1 MKAEGFEVTSLAL
14 EDTLRT
20 RLYKKVLYKLGRR
33 RGDITRY
40 PIFMK
45 ERQRKIVQALQN
57 EKFDAIFAV
66 GSIDAAAIPEDVG
79 TPVYFYTDGTMAI
92 MKGYYPS
99 FSQWDSMTLRY
110 AEKAEQKA
118 VDVVKKSGGGGI
130 LTSSEWCN
138 RSFIQDYGVPESL
151 THMVRIGSNHMAH
164 FSEQDIRAII
174 CNRVDTIKSG
184 LNLLFVGVDW
194 ERKGGVDFL
203 RLCELLKEHGVPFH
217 GAIAGCN
224 PSIPSSFPVW
234 YFQGIQEMRFITVFN
249 LIARTASVIAIFAFV
264 NQKADYCLAAFLQS
278 ITPVLAGMISLFVL
292 HRKTPELF
300 LIPSWLDIKKK
311 LKNGW
316 DIFISTVFIS
326 LYTNSNVFIL
336 GIMTNDTIVGYYAA
350 ANKLIMAVNGLMG
363 PISSAIFP
371 HVSALFK
378 ESREKAILF
387 LRKTVRYIGGLSFLA
402 SLGTFV
408 LAEPIVHIIMGSAYE
423 ESILI
428 LRILSFFPFVVALSN
443 IFGVQTMVTF
453 GMQNIFSRILMFSA
467 LLNFALIFPLIYFW
481 QGTGLS
487 ITVMLV
493 ESFVTIVMYLV
504 LRKNK
509 IRLLG

>member
-1 MKAEGFEVTSLAL
+1 MASLFTLKGAE
-14 EDTLRT
+14 
-20 RLYKKVLYKLGRR
+20 Y
-33 RGDITRY
+33 I
-40 PIFMK
+40 I
-45 ERQRKIVQALQN
+45 
-57 EKFDAIFAV
+57 
-66 GSIDAAAIPEDVG
+66 
-79 TPVYFYTDGTMAI
+79 
-92 MKGYYPS
+92 
-99 FSQWDSMTLRY
+99 
-110 AEKAEQKA
+110 
-118 VDVVKKSGGGGI
+118 
-130 LTSSEWCN
+130 
-138 RSFIQDYGVPESL
+138 SFITLPYL
-151 THMVRIGSNHMAH
+151 L
-164 FSEQDIRAII
+164 
-174 CNRVDTIKSG
+174 RVLGPDK
-184 LNLLFVGVDW
+184 F
-194 ERKGGVDFL
+194 
-203 RLCELLKEHGVPFH
+203 
-217 GAIAGCN
+217 GAIAFAQTIINYGNLFVDYGFNLTAPRDIAKCDKYD
-224 PSIPSSFPVW
+224 IPRNFAAFYGAKIVLLVPILCIGTILIFLFQDYLDLFLMLCVLPALLGNTLFPVW

-292 HRKTPELF
+292 HRKTPDLF

-311 LKNGW
+311 LKDGW

-371 HVSALFK
+371 HVSVLFK

-387 LRKTVRYIGGLSFLA
+387 LRKTVRYVGGLSFLA
-402 SLGTFV
+402 SLGIFV
-408 LAEPIVHIIMGSAYE
+408 LAEPIVHIIMGSTYE
-423 ESILI
+423 KSILI

-443 IFGVQTMVTF
+443 IFGIQTMVTF

-467 LLNFALIFPLIYFW
+467 LLNFALIIPLIYFW
-481 QGTGLS
+481 QGIGLS
-487 ITVMLV
+487 VTVMLV

>member
-1 MKAEGFEVTSLAL
+1 MASLFTLKGAE
-14 EDTLRT
+14 
-20 RLYKKVLYKLGRR
+20 Y
-33 RGDITRY
+33 I
-40 PIFMK
+40 I
-45 ERQRKIVQALQN
+45 
-57 EKFDAIFAV
+57 
-66 GSIDAAAIPEDVG
+66 
-79 TPVYFYTDGTMAI
+79 
-92 MKGYYPS
+92 
-99 FSQWDSMTLRY
+99 
-110 AEKAEQKA
+110 
-118 VDVVKKSGGGGI
+118 
-130 LTSSEWCN
+130 
-138 RSFIQDYGVPESL
+138 SFITLPYL
-151 THMVRIGSNHMAH
+151 L
-164 FSEQDIRAII
+164 
-174 CNRVDTIKSG
+174 RVLGPDK
-184 LNLLFVGVDW
+184 F
-194 ERKGGVDFL
+194 
-203 RLCELLKEHGVPFH
+203 
-217 GAIAGCN
+217 GAIAFAQTIMNYGNLFVDYGFNLTAPRDIAKCEKTD
-224 PSIPSSFPVW
+224 IPQNFAAFYGAKIVLLMPILFIGAILILLFKDYLDLLLMLCVLPALLGNVLFPVW
-234 YFQGIQEMRFITVFN
+234 YFQGIQEMRFITIFN

-264 NQKADYCLAAFLQS
+264 NQQADYYLAAFLQS
-278 ITPVLAGMISLFVL
+278 ITPILAGIISLLVL
-292 HRKTPELF
+292 YRKTPENF
-300 LIPSWLDIKKK
+300 LIPSWLDIKMK
-311 LKNGW
+311 LKDGW

-378 ESREKAILF
+378 ESQEQAILF
-387 LRKTVRYIGGLSFLA
+387 LRKTVRYIGGLSFMA
-402 SLGTFV
+402 SLGTFI

-467 LLNFALIFPLIYFW
+467 LLNFALIFPLIHFW
-481 QGTGLS
+481 QGIGLS
-487 ITVMLV
+487 ITVMIV

>member
-1 MKAEGFEVTSLAL
+1 MASLFTLKGAE
-14 EDTLRT
+14 
-20 RLYKKVLYKLGRR
+20 Y
-33 RGDITRY
+33 I
-40 PIFMK
+40 I
-45 ERQRKIVQALQN
+45 
-57 EKFDAIFAV
+57 
-66 GSIDAAAIPEDVG
+66 
-79 TPVYFYTDGTMAI
+79 
-92 MKGYYPS
+92 
-99 FSQWDSMTLRY
+99 
-110 AEKAEQKA
+110 
-118 VDVVKKSGGGGI
+118 
-130 LTSSEWCN
+130 
-138 RSFIQDYGVPESL
+138 SFITLPYL
-151 THMVRIGSNHMAH
+151 L
-164 FSEQDIRAII
+164 
-174 CNRVDTIKSG
+174 RVLGPDK
-184 LNLLFVGVDW
+184 F
-194 ERKGGVDFL
+194 
-203 RLCELLKEHGVPFH
+203 
-217 GAIAGCN
+217 GAIAFAQTIMNYGNLFVDYGFNLTAPRDIAKCDKTD
-224 PSIPSSFPVW
+224 IPQNFAAFYGAKIILLMPILFIGAILILLFQDYLDLLLMLCVLPALLGNVLFPVW
-234 YFQGIQEMRFITVFN
+234 YFQGIQEMRFITIFN

-264 NQKADYCLAAFLQS
+264 NQQADYCLAAFLQS
-278 ITPVLAGMISLFVL
+278 ITPVLAGIISLLVL
-292 HRKTPELF
+292 YYKTPENF
-300 LIPSWLDIKKK
+300 LIPSWLDIKMK
-311 LKNGW
+311 LKDGW

-378 ESREKAILF
+378 ESQEQAILF
-387 LRKTVRYIGGLSFLA
+387 LRKTVRYIGGLSFMA

-408 LAEPIVHIIMGSAYE
+408 LAGPIVHIIMGSAYE

-467 LLNFALIFPLIYFW
+467 LLNFALIFPLIHFL
-481 QGTGLS
+481 QGIGLS
-487 ITVMLV
+487 ITVMIV